1 MTTPADQPSEQTG
14 SDKTVSD
21 QSSSDQ
27 GSSGG
32 TPMERL
38 TELTRRSE
46 ETMSQA
52 WEQWTKQAR
61 ELLGEVS
68 ERGRH
73 ARANP
78 EEVLDAMFDFG
89 DRLLAQQRAFAKD
102 VLGAVSRVRHSAGDT
117 ARSSAQAADQAAD
130 QATSP
135 HQ

>member
-1 MTTPADQPSEQTG
+1 MNTPADQSPSEQ
-14 SDKTVSD
+14 S
-21 QSSSDQ
+21 
-27 GSSGG
+27 SSGG
-32 TPMERL
+32 TPIERL

-52 WEQWTKQAR
+52 WEQWTEQAR
-61 ELLGEVS
+61 ELLGELS

-102 VLGAVSRVRHSAGDT
+102 VLGAVSRVRHSAEDS

-130 QATSP
+130 QATKPS
-135 HQ
+135 Q

>member
-1 MTTPADQPSEQTG
+1 MNTPADQTSAQTG
-14 SDKTVSD
+14 SEKTASD
-21 QSSSDQ
+21 QSSSEQ

-38 TELTRRSE
+38 AELTRRSE
-46 ETMSQA
+46 ETMSRA
-52 WEQWTKQAR
+52 WEQWTEQAR

-117 ARSSAQAADQAAD
+117 ARSSAQAAEQAVD
-130 QATSP
+130 QATKP
-135 HQ
+135 DR

>member
-32 TPMERL
+32 TAMERL